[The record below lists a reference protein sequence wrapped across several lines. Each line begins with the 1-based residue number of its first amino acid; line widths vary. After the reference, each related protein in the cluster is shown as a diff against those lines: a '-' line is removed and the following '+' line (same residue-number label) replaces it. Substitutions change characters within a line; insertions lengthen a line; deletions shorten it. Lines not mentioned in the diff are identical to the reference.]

1 MPCCHHPPNSSSLP
15 GHPLP
20 HTTSGFLTLCVC
32 WGAQIFSA
40 RPGLI
45 LQGVCVCVCVCVFAS
60 QALNAANTLKCSVT
74 PSCEP
79 CNQHLFACSTH
90 FLGHANDRFN
100 SSPCRELKIVRSGES
115 RRKEVLLYLSG
126 TSTRASLSSLVHR
139 PAKLGVFSTDVGREC
154 CQDEMVFSCF

>member
-1 MPCCHHPPNSSSLP
+1 MSALLSPPAQQQQPPRASPSPYHLWFP
-15 GHPLP
+15 YPLCMLGSP
-20 HTTSGFLTLCVC
+20 DILSQTWANF
-32 WGAQIFSA
+32 A
-40 RPGLI
+40 R
-45 LQGVCVCVCVCVFAS
+45 GVCVRVFAS
-60 QALNAANTLKCSVT
+60 QTLNAANTLKCSVT

-139 PAKLGVFSTDVGREC
+139 PAKLGAFSTDGGREC